1 MTLDDMRADFLARRL
16 GVPSL
21 PIAGCIAYPAAAA
34 LSLVTPAAWHNAV
47 LTACFWSIMPIAALI
62 GKIRGERQIGNGDN
76 PLFQLAAL
84 MRILVLMT
92 WAIHIPVWIHAPDL
106 FPLTVGIAFGLH
118 WIVFGWSIGDLAIGL
133 THPVLRTALVLGAWL
148 LVPGNRMGAV
158 SLAVAVS
165 YAVSVIQLRRATRPR
180 GL

>member
-1 MTLDDMRADFLARRL
+1 MTLDEMRADFLTRRL

-21 PIAGCIAYPAAAA
+21 PITGCIVYPAAAA
-34 LSLVTPAAWHNAV
+34 LSLVTPLAWHNAV

-76 PLFQLAAL
+76 PLFQLSAL
-84 MRILVLMT
+84 MRILVLLT
-92 WAIHIPVWIHAPDL
+92 WSIHIPVWIYAPDL

-118 WIVFGWSIGDLAIGL
+118 WIVFGWSIGNLAIGL
-133 THPVLRTALVLGAWL
+133 THPILRTALVLAAWF

-158 SLAVAVS
+158 SLVVGIS
-165 YAVSVIQLRRATRPR
+165 YLVSVIQLGRASRT
-180 GL
+180 

>member
-1 MTLDDMRADFLARRL
+1 MTLEEMRADFLARKL
-16 GVPSL
+16 GIPSL
-21 PIAGCIAYPAAAA
+21 PIAGCIVYPVAAA

-62 GKIRGERQIGNGDN
+62 GRIRGEKQTGNRDN
-76 PLFQLAAL
+76 PLFQLGAL

-92 WAIHIPVWIHAPDL
+92 WAIHIPVWIYAPDL

-118 WIVFGWSIGDLAIGL
+118 WIVFGWSIGHIAIGL
-133 THPVLRTALVLGAWL
+133 THPILRTALVLAAWF

-158 SLAVAVS
+158 SLVVGFS
-165 YAVSVIQLRRATRPR
+165 YAVSVIQLARAARAQP
-180 GL
+180 